1 MWILILVLSL
11 LFLSGNPER
20 RPAYTGSDHGVR
32 QYEVQQGTGVGH

>member
-11 LFLSGNPER
+11 LSLGGNTVR
-20 RPAYTGSDHGVR
+20 RPADKGSDHGVR